1 MCWLPLVNNFRN
13 NLGGSSSWLDSRS
26 QGARTGLDWVCSL
39 VRVLLLALWK
49 EFPGPALYPFMG
61 PPGVNSD
68 WFLVESLEKTLWET
82 KKKKKKKKTLE
93 TFFFLFGRLAWMKN
107 HYYYFFGR
115 CRCIDGKDGGVK
127 GSDGNLA

>member
-61 PPGVNSD
+61 PLGVNSD

-82 KKKKKKKKTLE
+82 KKKKKKKNFRNFF
-93 TFFFLFGRLAWMKN
+93 FFFLVVWLEWKIIIIIFLVDAGALM
-107 HYYYFFGR
+107 
-115 CRCIDGKDGGVK
+115 VK
-127 GSDGNLA
+127 MVALKVVMVI

>member
-13 NLGGSSSWLDSRS
+13 NLGGWSSWLDSRS

-82 KKKKKKKKTLE
+82 KKKKKKKTLE
-93 TFFFLFGRLAWMKN
+93 TFFF
-107 HYYYFFGR
+107 FFLVVWLEWKIIIIIFLVDAGALM
-115 CRCIDGKDGGVK
+115 VK
-127 GSDGNLA
+127 MVALKVVMVI

>member
-13 NLGGSSSWLDSRS
+13 NLGGWSSWLDSRS

-82 KKKKKKKKTLE
+82 KKKKKKNFRNFF
-93 TFFFLFGRLAWMKN
+93 FFFLVVWLEWKIIIIIFLVDVGALM
-107 HYYYFFGR
+107 
-115 CRCIDGKDGGVK
+115 VK
-127 GSDGNLA
+127 MVALKVVMVI